1 MRSFTTINIYRSD
14 QPIEIPF
21 LVKQALLP
29 HHHLES

>member
-1 MRSFTTINIYRSD
+1 MRSFTTIYRSD